1 MHSAVTKSATE
12 PCRKKQTKSR
22 DGCSTCKK
30 RRYKC
35 DETKPA
41 CVQCTKRGL
50 ECGGYAKNFKW
61 RNFDEP
67 TLNGKVRKQKRS
79 FSFSSNSVREPGIIS
94 TAAVVPASAIIT
106 NNVQANKSRHSWT
119 SKSDPEVRPDSR
131 AFVGA
136 DMSNSGF
143 EGADYKLDFISSSDN
158 SMAFFPGTKTD
169 TKSYSSPESIE
180 IISARSSS
188 VESDPVDFP
197 HHALLPYSEFDQG
210 STLITSNT
218 RQEELKKSPTRDESD
233 QIAEVELSG
242 NNSSPDFLKD
252 HNLMAPAL
260 TMNNDISSVFRL
272 FNRFTS
278 GIVSIKNGPTENP
291 WRTLLWPLCES
302 HGCLFHA
309 VGAMTKFHMSKF
321 DEGLRIEAMDHMKK
335 CFRLLAQGLSE
346 ETIPLEVALAST
358 LSLAWA
364 EAWDRSIFTG
374 VAHLRGAST
383 ILKQLSAAYRK
394 SGRKLTPF
402 LEFLFNNYLYLDVCI
417 RLSIDTGDND
427 ILKEFTSE
435 NEISKANYVSELSLF
450 SNESIDPLL
459 GCAQTLFPLVG
470 EVGSL
475 AMEVQKSKDVS
486 LEALAKGCDLYN
498 KLEKWCPSLK
508 NQVHFED
515 PDCDWHSCLATAEA
529 YRYAALLYLHQ
540 AVPEMPSKW
549 NSAELAQKI
558 ISYIASI
565 PATSRTCVVHIFPL
579 LIAGCEVESSQDR
592 SWIIDRWSVLSRF
605 MWVSNIDRT
614 IDIVRE
620 VWRRRDSSNKNNIR
634 EYGVRD
640 WSHWSSVMKG
650 WGWEV
655 FLG

>member
-1 MHSAVTKSATE
+1 MHSAVAKSPME

-50 ECGGYAKNFKW
+50 ECGGYVKNFKW

-67 TLNGKVRKQKRS
+67 SLHGKVRKQKRN
-79 FSFSSNSVREPGIIS
+79 FSFSSSTVPEPSIVS
-94 TAAVVPASAIIT
+94 TIVAPADAADSSSA
-106 NNVQANKSRHSWT
+106 QAKSTRQSWLLQ
-119 SKSDPEVRPDSR
+119 
-131 AFVGA
+131 
-136 DMSNSGF
+136 SNFDGTQDFRTCVTKAVSNTVF
-143 EGADYKLDFISSSDN
+143 EEEDYKLDSTSSSDS
-158 SMAFFPGTKTD
+158 SMLLFSGRKTD
-169 TKSYSSPESIE
+169 KKSFNSSDNNVLIR
-180 IISARSSS
+180 ARSSS
-188 VESDPVDFP
+188 VESDLADFP
-197 HHALLPYSEFDQG
+197 CRTLLAYSEFDRA
-210 STLITSNT
+210 STIATSDTRGEERMDKSLAKDARDRANEAGVIINESDSDLFN
-218 RQEELKKSPTRDESD
+218 RQE
-233 QIAEVELSG
+233 
-242 NNSSPDFLKD
+242 
-252 HNLMAPAL
+252 LMAFNL
-260 TMNNDISSVFRL
+260 TMSNDIGSVFRL
-272 FNRFTS
+272 FNQFTS

-291 WRTLLWPLCES
+291 WRTLIWPLCES
-302 HGCLFHA
+302 HGSLFHA
-309 VGAMTKFHMSKF
+309 VGAMTKFHMSRF

-346 ETIPLEVALAST
+346 DSIPLEIALAST
-358 LSLAWA
+358 LTLAWA

-383 ILKQLSAAYRK
+383 ILKQLSAIYRK
-394 SGRKLTPF
+394 SNRKLTPF

-427 ILKEFTSE
+427 ILKEFTCEKE
-435 NEISKANYVSELSLF
+435 NSSSDPSPGMSLF
-450 SNESIDPLL
+450 NRDSIDPLL
-459 GCAQTLFPLVG
+459 GCAQSLFPLVG

-475 AMEVQKSKDVS
+475 ATQVQKHKDVS
-486 LEALAKGCDLYN
+486 LEALAKACDLYN
-498 KLEKWCPSLK
+498 KLGKWYPSIT

-549 NSAELAQKI
+549 TSEELAQKI
-558 ISYIASI
+558 MSYIASI
-565 PATSRTCVVHIFPL
+565 PVTSRTCVVHIFPL
-579 LIAGCEVESSQDR
+579 LIAGCEVTSPEDR

-614 IDIVRE
+614 IEIVRE
-620 VWRRRDSSNKNNIR
+620 VWRRRDDSNKDNMR
-634 EYGVRD
+634 ECGVRD
-640 WSHWSSVMKG
+640 WSHWSTVMKG